1 MHRPYG
7 IGFFRIFRDGTIDMR
22 HVISVLVENKVGV
35 LARITGLISGRGFNI
50 DSLAVGETENPD
62 LSRITIVVR
71 GDDAILEQVRKQIN
85 KLIDVIKIT
94 DFTNEEFVER
104 DLMLLKINC
113 PIGKR
118 GEIIEIVNIF
128 RGKIVDVGLRD
139 LVIEIAG
146 IEDKIEAMLALLRPY
161 GIKELVRTGSIAIT
175 RGAR

>member
-1 MHRPYG
+1 
-7 IGFFRIFRDGTIDMR
+7 MR

-118 GEIIEIVNIF
+118 GEIIEIVDIF
-128 RGKIVDVGLRD
+128 RGKIVDVGHRD

-146 IEDKIEAMLALLRPY
+146 VEDKIEAMLALLRPY

>member
-1 MHRPYG
+1 
-7 IGFFRIFRDGTIDMR
+7 MR

-118 GEIIEIVNIF
+118 SEIIEIVDIF
-128 RGKIVDVGLRD
+128 RGKIVDVGQRD

-146 IEDKIEAMLALLRPY
+146 VEDKIEAMLALLRPH